1 MTKTFSS
8 SLFEPFRERL
18 FRTLWIAAF
27 VSNIGT
33 WMQNV
38 GVSWLA
44 ATFSASPLM
53 IALIQTASSLPA
65 LVVSYPGGVISD
77 HCDRRKL
84 LIGLQIFLFAVTA
97 VLSVLA
103 YRHMLDIRLLI
114 LFTLLTGIGSA
125 FNTPVWQAIT
135 PETVS
140 RQWFKE
146 AIALN
151 GINFNLA
158 RAVGP
163 ALGGIMLAIWG
174 VKSIFLF
181 NALSFLALIWG
192 LMGWKNV
199 YTHTGAPFLSS
210 AREGLA
216 AIRRSEPYKKL
227 LVRTISFTGFVSI
240 VFAFLPRLSKYEWKQ
255 TSGQYTWLW
264 VALGLGA
271 LAGGHLFGLLTKNT
285 KLTRIVWLGCV
296 EIGGCLF
303 LLTLS
308 RNAYYLDAV
317 MFLTG
322 IGWINTTSSLNVMA
336 QQYAP
341 DALKGRFLAANVT
354 VFQGS
359 IALSSAFW
367 GYLSDYF
374 KPLTVVEIAAVGMII
389 FSTIL
394 SFFPIPEPA
403 TPTTDAVPCS
413 DPLLQY
419 HALNAASSATL
430 VPTAVRPVDI

>member
-84 LIGLQIFLFAVTA
+84 LIGLQIFLFVVTA
-97 VLSVLA
+97 ILSVLA

-271 LAGGHLFGLLTKNT
+271 LAGGHLFGLLNKNT

-419 HALNAASSATL
+419 HALNAASSAAL